1 MKKPP
6 DGLKT
11 YLKYHGKE
19 LMNLEITQSKK
30 PGKYVK
36 INKHIQELWDSI
48 NNSSID
54 IIRNPEGE
62 ERIV

>member
-1 MKKPP
+1 MKKSP

-11 YLKYHGKE
+11 FLKYGKE
-19 LMNLEITQSKK
+19 SMNLEITQSKK
-30 PGKYVK
+30 TGKYVK

>member
-36 INKHIQELWDSI
+36 INKHIQEL
-48 NNSSID
+48 
-54 IIRNPEGE
+54 
-62 ERIV
+62 